1 MNPFSYDG
9 AYRLRVMIVED
20 EPPMLRFLARL
31 LDQTEGFS
39 VLFQC
44 TGAEEA
50 LELLGTEHIDLLI
63 SDIRMSGLSGLELA
77 EKARGCSP
85 EMHIIIVTGYRS
97 FEYARTAV
105 PLNID
110 AFVTKPIDQ
119 EEFRR
124 ILFQIRDAC
133 RKSRLQRIRGLLEQ
147 AFAVGDQEL
156 FGQLLAGQD
165 CVPCQVLLVHYPGD
179 HSELLAEVRRAR
191 DTALYLQHQDA
202 VLFFVPEAGS
212 EETLRYITVKL
223 CRQALQPATGLG
235 LLLTSFP
242 EPVPSVRELRETYR
256 NQMLKMVI
264 PGCFVCYSAPELKA
278 RAEQAASYT
287 RDSALCQE
295 TERDILSRR
304 WEGVWRLLE
313 QLFSLWEKDRMPVSF
328 LRRRIH
334 RFTEQFA
341 RGEALG
347 ADPFSVND
355 QIDEMI
361 SGLDSYG
368 DILEGLTGILKAHSC
383 HDASSDDRER
393 ELFSRIRDLVL
404 QNLSRNYTLQE
415 ICGIFQVSQPY
426 VRKIFLKFTQKTYND
441 FISGEKIRHAVR
453 LLEENPQIPVKDL
466 ASALG
471 YEQLYFSTVF
481 KKSLGVTPSQYKQA
495 ISEGVKAVPA
505 EIGSENSDPKAD
517 PAESI

>member
-31 LDQTEGFS
+31 LDQTEGFL
-39 VLFQC
+39 VAFQC

-50 LELLGTEHIDLLI
+50 LEVLGTESVDLLI
-63 SDIRMSGLSGLELA
+63 SDIRMSGLSGLQLA
-77 EKARGCSP
+77 EKARSCCP
-85 EMHIIIVTGYRS
+85 DMHIIIVTGYRS

-119 EEFRR
+119 EEFKG
-124 ILFQIRDAC
+124 ILFRIRDTC
-133 RKSRLQRIRGLLEQ
+133 RRNRLQRLRALLEQ
-147 AFAVGDQEL
+147 AFAVGDQAL
-156 FGQLLAGQD
+156 FGQLLAGQA
-165 CVPCQVLLVHYPGD
+165 CVPCQVLLIHYPGD

-191 DTALYLQHQDA
+191 DAALYLHYQEA
-202 VLFFVPEAGS
+202 LLFFVPGTGS
-212 EETLRYITVKL
+212 EEMLRYITVKL
-223 CRQALQPATGLG
+223 CRQTLQPATGLG
-235 LLLTSFP
+235 LLLASFP
-242 EPVPSVRELRETYR
+242 EPVPSVRELRELYR
-256 NQMLKMVI
+256 NQVLKMVV
-264 PGCFVCYSAPELKA
+264 PGYFVCYGAPELREKA
-278 RAEQAASYT
+278 RQAAVYA
-287 RDSALCQE
+287 RDGVLCQE
-295 TERDILSRR
+295 TERNILSRK
-304 WEGVWRLLE
+304 WDAVWKLLE

-334 RFTEQFA
+334 RFTELFE

-368 DILEGLTGILKAHSC
+368 EILEGVAGILKAHSC
-383 HDASSDDRER
+383 HDTSSEDRER
-393 ELFSRIRDLVL
+393 ELFSRVKALVL
-404 QNLSRNYTLQE
+404 QDLSRNYTLQE

-426 VRKIFLKFTQKTYND
+426 VRKIFLKFTRKTYND
-441 FISGEKIRHAVR
+441 YISEEKIKYAVR

-466 ASALG
+466 AAALG

-481 KKSLGVTPSQYKQA
+481 KKNLGVTPSQYKQS
-495 ISEGVKAVPA
+495 ISERG
-505 EIGSENSDPKAD
+505 GSL
-517 PAESI
+517 